1 MWTLW
6 SPSLRTRP
14 MPSPAEG
21 APPRRRSAPRPADPK
36 RVERIARTGR
46 KLISEPGEANSFA
59 IAAELL
65 AEIESLP
72 PAQHVEWFE
81 LLDRQFGPDPQA
93 VLDAAQRYAAEPSAA
108 HLIALGARAEP
119 PRQELLRRL
128 SRVPG
133 GIAAIV
139 ALRRSLLASLK
150 QRPGLAAVE
159 ADFQHLLSSW
169 FNAGFLHM
177 EQVDWGSSAA
187 LLERIIEHEAV
198 HAIQGWGDLR
208 RRLQPDRRCFAFFHP
223 QLPGEPLIFVEV
235 ALLPEMPEAV
245 GPLIDPASEPRP
257 PREFKVATFYSISNC
272 EPGLKG
278 VSLGNFLIKRVAEV
292 LKQELPQ
299 LKTFCTL
306 SPMPGFTDWLRKSG
320 GWAERSELAPRQRT
334 RLIEADALLRADFGA
349 AFDRLAGFDPRQA
362 SEPQRD
368 AIERLATHYLARESV
383 TPGGNPVAKFHL
395 NNGARLERLNWAGDL
410 SAKGLKQSL
419 GLMVNYLY
427 NLDEVEAQH
436 ERFVHGEVVSSRRV
450 ARRL

>member
-21 APPRRRSAPRPADPK
+21 TPPRRRGAQRAADP
-36 RVERIARTGR
+36 RRIERIARTGR
-46 KLISEPGEANSFA
+46 KLISEPGEANSFV
-59 IAAELL
+59 IAGELL
-65 AEIESLP
+65 ADIESLP
-72 PAQHVEWFE
+72 PAQHVELFE

-139 ALRRSLLASLK
+139 ALRRSLLGALK
-150 QRPGLAAVE
+150 QRPALAAVE

-235 ALLPEMPEAV
+235 ALLPEMPEAIA
-245 GPLIDPASEPRP
+245 PLIDPASEPRSS
-257 PREFKVATFYSISNC
+257 REFKVATFYSISNC

-299 LKTFCTL
+299 VRTYCTL

-320 GWAERSELAPRQRT
+320 GWAERAELAPRQRA
-334 RLIEADALLRADFGA
+334 RLVEADALLRTDLGA
-349 AFDRLAGFDPRQA
+349 GFEGLAGFDPRKA
-362 SEPQRD
+362 SEAQRD

-383 TPGGNPVAKFHL
+383 APGGNPVAKFHL